1 MISAGCI
8 RARECSGAGGRNCP
22 VGLATM
28 DEAKRSKY
36 LVLQK
41 AKHIANYH
49 RELLHGVQSLMAVMG
64 KTNVSQLS
72 KNDLNTY

>member
-1 MISAGCI
+1 MFWC
-8 RARECSGAGGRNCP
+8 RGRNCP

-41 AKHIANYH
+41 AKHVANCH
-49 RELLHGVQSLMAVMG
+49 NELLHGVRSLFAVMG
-64 KTNVSQLS
+64 KEDVSELGMD
-72 KNDLNTY
+72 DLMVR